1 MIVTP
6 RLLLRPWQDSDLA
19 PFAAMNA
26 DSEVRRYFPGTQTRA
41 ESDASVERY
50 REHFAEHGF
59 TFFATELRETGV
71 FVGFVGLIVPGE
83 GKPFPE
89 NSLEAGWRLAK
100 NYWGHGL
107 ATEAARAC
115 VQYGLNDL
123 GAAHVGA
130 ITTVANEP
138 SINVMRKVGM
148 VHVASFMHPDIDPA
162 SPIAPHV
169 LYLRAVTT
177 AP

>member
-1 MIVTP
+1 MIETP

-26 DSEVRRYFPGTQTRA
+26 DPEVRRYFPSTQTRA
-41 ESDASVERY
+41 ESDASVGRY
-50 REHFAEHGF
+50 RKHFTEHGF
-59 TFFATELRETGV
+59 TFFAAELLGTAA
-71 FVGFVGLIVPGE
+71 FVGFVGLVKPGT

-100 NYWGHGL
+100 AHWGKGL

-115 VQYGLNDL
+115 IAYGFGEL
-123 GAAHVGA
+123 GAAHIGA
-130 ITTVANEP
+130 ITTVANAP

-148 VHVASFMHPDIDPA
+148 RHVADFMHPEIDPA
-162 SPIAPHV
+162 DPVAPHV
-169 LYLRAVTT
+169 LYLRGAE
-177 AP
+177 